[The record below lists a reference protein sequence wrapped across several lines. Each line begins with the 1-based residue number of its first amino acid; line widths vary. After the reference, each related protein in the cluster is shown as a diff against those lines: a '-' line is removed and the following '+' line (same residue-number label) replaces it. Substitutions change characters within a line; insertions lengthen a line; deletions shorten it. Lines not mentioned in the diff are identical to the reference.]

1 MEMSTFDMRELAYG
15 NPRPVSPRYTDGG
28 FVEGTSITYG
38 GQLYKVA
45 GYSNNGWPPHWNAIV
60 KGVE

>member
-1 MEMSTFDMRELAYG
+1 MEMSTCGSRPMGTLA
-15 NPRPVSPRYTDGG
+15 RMVSPRYTDGG
-28 FVEGTSITYG
+28 FVEGSTSITYG

-60 KGVE
+60 KGDE